1 MSSAFKLGGKRE
13 GSCEDPDKQIREQWR
28 CVLCVRAQVCVY
40 GSESVWDL
48 TPQGQCIGSGIA
60 MGFLDLLIGS
70 DEAREQIQPCAPVCV
85 CACVKVCWQVNGR
98 ASLVT
103 SCCSVSIAIPNCIE
117 GTSRGKTPNV

>member
-1 MSSAFKLGGKRE
+1 MLFENILRDKGERVSSAFKLGGKRE

-85 CACVKVCWQVNGR
+85 CMCKSVL
-98 ASLVT
+98 ASKWKGIT
-103 SCCSVSIAIPNCIE
+103 SHLLL
-117 GTSRGKTPNV
+117 